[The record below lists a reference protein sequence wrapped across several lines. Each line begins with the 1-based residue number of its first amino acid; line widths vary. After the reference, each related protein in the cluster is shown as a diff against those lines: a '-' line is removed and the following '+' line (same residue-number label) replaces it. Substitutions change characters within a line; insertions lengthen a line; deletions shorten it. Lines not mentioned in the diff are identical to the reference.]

1 MSPHRSVYNLLSSV
15 GLRLVEGI
23 ETSFRGRLFVLGVL
37 VGIAGGLGAVAFQ
50 YLLIGVTALFFAGA
64 TSQAALLERA
74 VELPW
79 YYRVLAPA
87 IGGAIVGLIA
97 SYSGGGLVRG
107 EGVPEVIEAIER
119 TRGRLPLR
127 VVPAKAV
134 ASAVCIGSGGATG
147 REGPIVQIG
156 GTIGAAVGNRLD
168 LPDPQTSV
176 LLAAGAGAGL
186 GGTFNAPIGGMI
198 FAWEVL
204 LGRVTRENVPPV
216 AIAAVVG
223 TATANVIVGLPDPIF
238 SVPPISIE
246 SGWEGVA
253 YVGLG
258 VVGAAVALAFAN
270 SLYAIEHG
278 FERLPVPTDLKPALG
293 GLCLGVIALSI
304 PQVYGVG
311 YPVIQDAL
319 VGGFVLE
326 AIVAFGI
333 AKIVATSLTLG
344 SGGSGGIFAPTL
356 YVGAMAG
363 TVYGT
368 LLDQTVPVPVADPTT
383 YAAVGMG
390 AVFAGASHAPL
401 TAIVVVYELTGDVWI
416 LPPLAIACLISA
428 VLSRRASE
436 GSIYTIGLL
445 ERGVEVDSRRLF

>member
-1 MSPHRSVYNLLSSV
+1 MNVPTN
-15 GLRLVEGI
+15 VEQI
-23 ETSFRGRLFVLGVL
+23 SRRFKTSFRGRLVVLGVL
-37 VGIAGGLGAVAFQ
+37 VGVAGGLAAVAFQ
-50 YLLIGVTALFFAGA
+50 YLLIGFTALFFDGA

-74 VELPW
+74 ADLPW

-87 IGGAIVGLIA
+87 IGGAFVGLIA

-107 EGVPEVIEAIER
+107 EGVPEVIEAIDR
-119 TRGRLPLR
+119 NHGRLPLR
-127 VVPAKAV
+127 VVPAKAI

-156 GTIGAAVGNRLD
+156 GTIGGAVGSRLD

-186 GGTFNAPIGGMI
+186 GGTFNAPVGGMI

-204 LGRVTRENVPPV
+204 LGRVTRENVPPIAV
-216 AIAAVVG
+216 AAVVG

-238 SVPPISIE
+238 SVPPISVE
-246 SGWEGVA
+246 SPWEGVA
-253 YVGLG
+253 YAGLG

-270 SLYAIEHG
+270 SLYAVEHG
-278 FERLPVPTDLKPALG
+278 FDRLPMPTDLKPALG
-293 GLCLGVIALSI
+293 GLCLGVLALSV
-304 PQVYGVG
+304 PQVYSVG
-311 YPVIQDAL
+311 YPVIQETL
-319 VGGFVLE
+319 VGGFPLE
-326 AIVAFGI
+326 AVLVFGV

-344 SGGSGGIFAPTL
+344 SGGSGGIFAPAL
-356 YVGAMAG
+356 YVGAMTG
-363 TVYGT
+363 MVYGT
-368 LLDQTVPVPVADPTT
+368 LLNEAVPVPVADPTT

-401 TAIVVVYELTGDVWI
+401 TAIVVVYELTGDIWI
-416 LPPLAIACLISA
+416 VPPLAIACLLSTA
-428 VLSRRASE
+428 LSRRASA